1 MFVGNVKEGV
11 TEDQLREIF
20 SFVGEVRNVRILMV
34 LKISLKKLIT
44 NYIIL
49 HKFNNINFIII
60 YRIEKQEDQKVLHL

>member
-11 TEDQLREIF
+11 TEEQLREIF
-20 SFVGEVRNVRILMV
+20 SYVGEVRNVRILMV

>member
-1 MFVGNVKEGV
+1 VFVGNVKEGV
-11 TEDQLREIF
+11 TEEQLREIF
-20 SFVGEVRNVRILMV
+20 SYVGEVRNVRILMV